1 METYILARGYSMRNI
16 SLTVNL
22 PDTAIT
28 TESEL
33 KTMLAAKLYEREALS
48 LGQAADVAGLSK
60 RTFAELLGSYTVSLF
75 SQNAAELQQDIIN
88 A

>member
-1 METYILARGYSMRNI
+1 MRNI

>member
-1 METYILARGYSMRNI
+1 MRNI
-16 SLTVNL
+16 SLNINL
-22 PDTAIT
+22 PDTAVA
-28 TESEL
+28 TETEL

-60 RTFAELLGSYTVSLF
+60 RAFTEILGNYTVSLF
-75 SQNAAELQQDIIN
+75 SQDTEELQQDIRN